1 MEPLSLIATATGIAR
16 LATEHGPGLLRS
28 VGKLLG
34 GKAGDTADTIA
45 TLTEQVGNA
54 AGLAPEQK
62 TAELRDAIARLPPEH
77 QVELARIHAQAE
89 SEALRLEVERELAR
103 LQDRQAEHEQTQ
115 TTIRQGDNA
124 TDELVRQARPKMAYR
139 SFWLTALYCLASELA
154 RQAGVPEAGVDLYVA
169 MIFGSPC
176 AAYFG
181 LRTLDGF
188 APYPKSSG
196 QKLPGML
203 GNLTRAVHR

>member
-28 VGKLLG
+28 VGQLLG
-34 GKAGDTADTIA
+34 GKAQATADTIA
-45 TLTEQVGNA
+45 TLTEQVGNV
-54 AGLAPEQK
+54 AGISPGDRTKALANVIQG
-62 TAELRDAIARLPPEH
+62 LPAEH

-89 SEALRLEVERELAR
+89 SEALRLEVDRELAR

-115 TTIRQGDNA
+115 ATIRGGDQA
-124 TDELVRQARPKMAYR
+124 SDELVRETRPLLARR
-139 SFWLTALYCLASELA
+139 SFWLTALYCLAAEAARLGGLA
-154 RQAGVPEAGVDLYVA
+154 EEGAEIAVA
-169 MIFGSPC
+169 SLLAAPC
-176 AAYFG
+176 WAYIG

-196 QKLPGML
+196 QKLPGVL
-203 GNLTRAVHR
+203 GAIAKGVSR

>member
-54 AGLAPEQK
+54 AGLSEGER
-62 TAELRDAIARLPPEH
+62 TSRLRDAITDLPPEH
-77 QVELARIHAQAE
+77 QLELARIQYQAE
-89 SEALRLEVERELAR
+89 NEALRIETERELAR
-103 LQDRQAEHEQTQ
+103 LRDRQAEHEQTQ
-115 TTIRQGDNA
+115 TTIRQGDVA
-124 TDELVRQARPKMAYR
+124 EDTYIRRTRPGMARGSCWGALAYVFAFELLGAFGKGGGA
-139 SFWLTALYCLASELA
+139 SWELAAFLASPALTY
-154 RQAGVPEAGVDLYVA
+154 L
-169 MIFGSPC
+169 
-176 AAYFG
+176 G

-188 APYPKSSG
+188 APYSKSSRD
-196 QKLPGML
+196 KR
-203 GNLTRAVHR
+203 RAP